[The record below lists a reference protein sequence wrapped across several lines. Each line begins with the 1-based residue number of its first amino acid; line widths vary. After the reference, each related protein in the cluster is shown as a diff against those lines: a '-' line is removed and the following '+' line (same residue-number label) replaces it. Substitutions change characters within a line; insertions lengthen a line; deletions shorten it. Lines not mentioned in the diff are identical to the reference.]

1 MEEAI
6 ESWRLV
12 VCKRE
17 KQPREKGDE
26 RPASSPASPL
36 AGWLHKGRE
45 PVCALVRQ
53 HHLAARGRSVHSPLL
68 PGVRADALPPLS
80 LGSAW
85 TQPGLSLGWPHLPPG
100 GHFPSYESCLSH
112 CCPLQSSLPKWKLTN
127 ISHCAQEQVGP
138 ALFLTHYSN
147 PPNLLLHHHPAPG
160 LSFLL
165 P

>member
-1 MEEAI
+1 MDDDMEEAI

-17 KQPREKGDE
+17 KRPREKGDE

-53 HHLAARGRSVHSPLL
+53 HHLVARGRSVHSPLL

-85 TQPGLSLGWPHLPPG
+85 TQPGLAAPSSWGALSLL
-100 GHFPSYESCLSH
+100 
-112 CCPLQSSLPKWKLTN
+112 
-127 ISHCAQEQVGP
+127 
-138 ALFLTHYSN
+138 
-147 PPNLLLHHHPAPG
+147 
-160 LSFLL
+160 
-165 P
+165 

>member
-17 KQPREKGDE
+17 KPPGEKGDE

-53 HHLAARGRSVHSPLL
+53 LHLVARGRSVHSPLL

-80 LGSAW
+80 LG
-85 TQPGLSLGWPHLPPG
+85 WPHLPPG
-100 GHFPSYESCLSH
+100 GHFPLYESCLSH
-112 CCPLQSSLPKWKLTN
+112 CCPQQSSLPKWKLTN
-127 ISHCAQEQVGP
+127 MSHSAPKSRSSLISH
-138 ALFLTHYSN
+138 AL
-147 PPNLLLHHHPAPG
+147 
-160 LSFLL
+160 LSST
-165 P
+165 